1 MPLNNRKSI
10 IYLFGGKYFLW
21 LITII
26 SFVFAWAFSIEMRK
40 QSKQIKVL
48 KKEELFYKSL
58 TSEGYLI
65 SLYSQIYLN
74 KDLWK
79 ELNLFNLS
87 DEKKVPF
94 QKLVSKT
101 SLVLFIHSDMCTPC
115 VEHEIKN
122 FLGLHKNHGFD
133 INNSLVIIAGYK
145 KEVIQ
150 KNPTFS
156 PILSF
161 AYYIP
166 RKEVASEFKNLTK
179 PCMVL
184 FKSGY
189 PNLVYLSSG
198 SQDAYFEVWKS
209 FVLKSG
215 I

>member
-1 MPLNNRKSI
+1 MPLNNRKRI
-10 IYLFGGKYFLW
+10 TALLGGKYLPW

-26 SFVFAWAFSIEMRK
+26 SILLAWAFSNAMRK
-40 QSKQIKVL
+40 QGQQIKVL
-48 KKEELFYKSL
+48 KKEELLYKGL
-58 TSEGYLI
+58 ISEGYLI
-65 SLYSQIYLN
+65 SLHSQTYLN
-74 KDLWK
+74 NDLWK
-79 ELNLFNLS
+79 ELKLFTLS
-87 DEKKVPF
+87 YEKKIPF
-94 QKLVSKT
+94 KQLARNT

-115 VEHEIKN
+115 VEHEIEN

-133 INNSLVIIAGYK
+133 INNSLVILAGYK

-166 RKEVASEFKNLTK
+166 KKEVASEFKNLTK

-198 SQDAYFEVWKS
+198 SQDAYFEAWKS